1 MNHSE
6 HILVTIKKFAELTG
20 LTEEAIRQYRK
31 KGQWIE
37 KIHWVKAPDGRI
49 FIITKA
55 AYAWMQGSVA

>member
-20 LTEEAIRQYRK
+20 LTEEAIRQYKK
-31 KGQWIE
+31 KGQWRE
-37 KIHWVKAPDGRI
+37 KIHWIKAPNGKI

-55 AYAWMQGSVA
+55 AYAWMQGSEA

>member
-20 LTEEAIRQYRK
+20 LTEEAIRQYKK
-31 KGQWIE
+31 KGQWRE
-37 KIHWVKAPDGRI
+37 KIHWIKAPNGKI

-55 AYAWMQGSVA
+55 AYAWIQGSEA